1 MAGTAPSAV
10 TLALLLCC
18 FAATCQCQGLARSPY
33 HTSSVAA
40 SNAGMA
46 RLRQV
51 DLNSAAWRRAYR
63 TAATVACSSRSGSL
77 CSASATPEER
87 AQLTM
92 ATSPQK
98 YDSRNGMVGFS
109 AVGPVKD
116 QGACNTC
123 TAYVVLA
130 AAQSAMAC
138 ALGEN
143 ASSQLSEHD
152 FFFCKT
158 VAPGEERSCTSS
170 WTVYEAVQALVRT
183 TNSRIYPVTER
194 CMPNTY
200 TTTRSC
206 AAGCQDT
213 LPALSK
219 GTFRYVKLGTGWEVQ
234 EWIRKHGSVITRLDV
249 YSDMKPFFAKNR
261 SGVYN
266 GPSKQACMQPT
277 VDACHQNVNATHLVA
292 GSCPADTI
300 IFCFSS
306 YGSAELQLVD
316 CVHRQTSY
324 ADLRPLH
331 CCNVYVV
338 YFRR

>member
-1 MAGTAPSAV
+1 MNGTASLAV

-18 FAATCQCQGLARSPY
+18 FAATCQCQGLAESPY

-40 SNAGMA
+40 SNTGMA
-46 RLRQV
+46 RLRQFY
-51 DLNSAAWRRAYR
+51 LNSAAWRRAYR
-63 TAATVACSSRSGSL
+63 TAAASACSTRRGSL
-77 CSASATPEER
+77 CAASATPEER

-98 YDSRNGMVGFS
+98 YDARTGMGAFS

-130 AAQSAMAC
+130 AAQSAIGC
-138 ALGEN
+138 ALGQN

-152 FFFCKT
+152 FFFCKA

-170 WTVYEAVQALVRT
+170 WTVFEAVQALVRT
-183 TNSRIYPVTER
+183 TNSRMYPVTER

-206 AAGCQDT
+206 AARCQDT
-213 LPALSK
+213 LPALSQ
-219 GTFRYVKLGTGWEVQ
+219 GTFRYVKLGTAWEVQ
-234 EWIRKHGSVITRLDV
+234 EWIRKHGSVITRLNV
-249 YSDMKPFFAKNR
+249 FSDMRPFFAKYR

-266 GPSKQACMQPT
+266 GPSEPAWVQPT
-277 VDACHQNVNATHLVA
+277 ARACHHSVHGMQQVA
-292 GSCPADTI
+292 GSCLADTSVPCMQRSVKGRCRI
-300 IFCFSS
+300 
-306 YGSAELQLVD
+306 AVD
-316 CVHRQTSY
+316 DGVHKQTSY
-324 ADLRPLH
+324 
-331 CCNVYVV
+331 VV
-338 YFRR
+338 S